1 MKKIFLTLLLIPS
14 ICFADEKL
22 DIRDI
27 RTIDGDTVEIM
38 NLELPKQLKPKI
50 FRVYG
55 IDTPESKKQFAKCQK
70 EIELGLKAK
79 KFTEDFLGDLAFASF
94 QNHPDKYGRILIN
107 IRNVKGEDL
116 AQALI
121 KAGLAVEYY
130 GDKKTKNWCKD

>member
-1 MKKIFLTLLLIPS
+1 MKKILITLLLIPS

-94 QNHPDKYGRILIN
+94 QNRPDKYGRILIN

>member
-1 MKKIFLTLLLIPS
+1 MRKILLTLLLMPS
-14 ICFADEKL
+14 ICLADEKL

-55 IDTPESKKQFAKCQK
+55 VDTPESKKQFAKCQK
-70 EIELGLKAK
+70 EIQLGLKAK
-79 KFTEDFLGDLAFASF
+79 KFTEDFLGDLAFATF

-107 IRNVKGEDL
+107 IRNIKGEDL

>member
-94 QNHPDKYGRILIN
+94 QNYPDKYGRILIN

>member
-1 MKKIFLTLLLIPS
+1 MKKILLTLLLMPS
-14 ICFADEKL
+14 ICLADEKL

-55 IDTPESKKQFAKCQK
+55 VDTPESKKQFAKCQK
-70 EIELGLKAK
+70 EIQLGLKAK
-79 KFTEDFLGDLAFASF
+79 KFTEDFLGDLAFATF

-107 IRNVKGEDL
+107 IRNIKGEDL

>member
-1 MKKIFLTLLLIPS
+1 MKKILLVLLLIPS
-14 ICFADEKL
+14 ICLADEKL

-38 NLELPKQLKPKI
+38 NLELPKHLKPKI

-79 KFTEDFLGDLAFASF
+79 KFTEDFLGEIAFASF
-94 QNHPDKYGRILIN
+94 QDHPDKYGRILIN
-107 IRNVKGEDL
+107 IRNTKGQDL
-116 AQALI
+116 AQELI
-121 KAGLAVEYY
+121 KAGLAVEYF
-130 GDKKTKNWCKD
+130 GDKKTKNWCKS

>member
-1 MKKIFLTLLLIPS
+1 MRKILLTLLLIPS

-55 IDTPESKKQFAKCQK
+55 VDTPESKKQFAKCQK
-70 EIELGLKAK
+70 EIQLGLKAK
-79 KFTEDFLGDLAFASF
+79 KFTEDFLGDLAFATF

-107 IRNVKGEDL
+107 IRNLKGEDL

>member
-1 MKKIFLTLLLIPS
+1 MKYLLILFLLPS

-38 NLELPKQLKPKI
+38 NLELPKHLKPKI

-55 IDTPESKKQFAKCQK
+55 IDTPESKKQFAKCKK

-79 KFTEDFLGDLAFASF
+79 KFTEDFLGEVAFASF
-94 QNHPDKYGRILIN
+94 LDHPDKYGRILIN
-107 IRNVKGEDL
+107 IRNTKGQDL
-116 AQALI
+116 AQELI

-130 GDKKTKNWCKD
+130 GDKKVKNWCKS

>member
-1 MKKIFLTLLLIPS
+1 MRKILLTLLLIPS
-14 ICFADEKL
+14 ICLANEKL

-55 IDTPESKKQFAKCQK
+55 VDTPESKKQFAKCQK
-70 EIELGLKAK
+70 EIQLGLKAK
-79 KFTEDFLGDLAFASF
+79 KFTEDFLGDLAFATF

-107 IRNVKGEDL
+107 IRNIKGEDL

>member
-1 MKKIFLTLLLIPS
+1 MRKILLTLLLIPS
-14 ICFADEKL
+14 ISLADEKL

-55 IDTPESKKQFAKCQK
+55 VDTPESKKQFAKCQK
-70 EIELGLKAK
+70 EIQLGLKAK
-79 KFTEDFLGDLAFASF
+79 KFTEDFLGDLAFATF

-107 IRNVKGEDL
+107 IRNIKGEDL

>member
-1 MKKIFLTLLLIPS
+1 MKKILLTLLLMPS
-14 ICFADEKL
+14 ICLADQKL

-55 IDTPESKKQFAKCQK
+55 VDTPESKKQFAKCQK
-70 EIELGLKAK
+70 EIQLGLKAK
-79 KFTEDFLGDLAFASF
+79 KFTEDFLGDLAFATF

-107 IRNVKGEDL
+107 IRNIKGEDL

>member
-1 MKKIFLTLLLIPS
+1 MKKILLALLLIPS
-14 ICFADEKL
+14 ICLADEKL

-38 NLELPKQLKPKI
+38 NLELPKHLKPKI

-79 KFTEDFLGDLAFASF
+79 KFTEDFLGEVAFASF
-94 QNHPDKYGRILIN
+94 LDHPDKYGRILIN
-107 IRNVKGEDL
+107 IRNAKGEDL

-121 KAGLAVEYY
+121 KAGLAVEYF
-130 GDKKTKNWCKD
+130 GDKKTKNWCKS

>member
-1 MKKIFLTLLLIPS
+1 
-14 ICFADEKL
+14 
-22 DIRDI
+22 
-27 RTIDGDTVEIM
+27 M

-55 IDTPESKKQFAKCQK
+55 VDTPESKKQFAKCQK
-70 EIELGLKAK
+70 EIQLGLKAK
-79 KFTEDFLGDLAFASF
+79 KFTEDFLGDLAFATF

-107 IRNVKGEDL
+107 IRNIKGEDL

>member
-1 MKKIFLTLLLIPS
+1 MKYLLILFLLPS
-14 ICFADEKL
+14 ICFAQEKL
-22 DIRDI
+22 KTADI

-38 NLELPKQLKPKI
+38 DLELPKHLKPKI

-55 IDTPESKKQFAKCQK
+55 IVTPESKKQFAKCQK

-79 KFTEDFLGDLAFASF
+79 KFTEDFLGEVAFASF
-94 QNHPDKYGRILIN
+94 QDHPDKYGRILIN
-107 IRNVKGEDL
+107 IRNAKGEDL

-130 GDKKTKNWCKD
+130 GDKKIKNWCKS

>member
-1 MKKIFLTLLLIPS
+1 MRKILLTLLLIPS
-14 ICFADEKL
+14 ICFADQKL

-55 IDTPESKKQFAKCQK
+55 VDTPESKKQFAKCQK
-70 EIELGLKAK
+70 EIQLGLKAK
-79 KFTEDFLGDLAFASF
+79 KFTEDFLGDLAFATF

-107 IRNVKGEDL
+107 IRNIKGEDL
-116 AQALI
+116 AQSLI

>member
-1 MKKIFLTLLLIPS
+1 MRKILLTLLLIPS
-14 ICFADEKL
+14 ICLADEKL

-55 IDTPESKKQFAKCQK
+55 VDTPESKKQFAKCQK
-70 EIELGLKAK
+70 EIQLGLKAK
-79 KFTEDFLGDLAFASF
+79 KFTEDFLGDLAFATF

-107 IRNVKGEDL
+107 IRNIKGEDL

>member
-1 MKKIFLTLLLIPS
+1 MKKILLTLLLMPS
-14 ICFADEKL
+14 ICLADEKL

-55 IDTPESKKQFAKCQK
+55 VDTPESKKQFAKCHK
-70 EIELGLKAK
+70 EIQLGLKAK
-79 KFTEDFLGDLAFASF
+79 KFTEDFLGDLAFATF

-107 IRNVKGEDL
+107 IRNIKGEDL

>member
-1 MKKIFLTLLLIPS
+1 MKKILLALLLIPF
-14 ICFADEKL
+14 ICLADEKL

-38 NLELPKQLKPKI
+38 DLELPKHLKPKI

-94 QNHPDKYGRILIN
+94 QNRPDKYGRILIN

>member
-1 MKKIFLTLLLIPS
+1 MKKILLTLLLIPS
-14 ICFADEKL
+14 ICLADEKL

-55 IDTPESKKQFAKCQK
+55 VDTPESKKQFAKCQK
-70 EIELGLKAK
+70 EIQLGLKAK
-79 KFTEDFLGDLAFASF
+79 KFTEDFLGDLAFATF

-107 IRNVKGEDL
+107 IRNIKGEDL